1 MEVRMLNAQAFLKIV
16 PELKTAK
23 GVFGYNINLFG
34 FSIKNNCF
42 LYCCVAPHHYWQKGS
57 IFGPTVR

>member
-1 MEVRMLNAQAFLKIV
+1 MLNAQAFLKIV

-34 FSIKNNCF
+34 FNCF